1 MTTITVFNGYQYS
14 LAKLNANNLLN
25 GSYYQG
31 GPNYYLV
38 EYDGGVKDYF
48 WGFGFTYDANLTP
61 LTGTVTGYRHGWVG
75 TPLLMISNIAVSAVS
90 IVNAAFTTSTVDDQA
105 LYRAMLQGNDIITGD
120 AADDTIEGFEGADTL
135 AGGDGRDTLVGGD
148 GNDTLIGGAGADR
161 LNGGG
166 GIDTANYARSTAA
179 VAVNLATGAASG
191 GDATGDT
198 VTGIENVIGSAQSDT
213 LTGNAGNNLL
223 NGGIGSD
230 MLAGGG
236 GNDSLV
242 GGDGN
247 DTLIGGGGADALE
260 GGAGI
265 DAASYTGSNAG
276 VTVNLAATGPASG
289 GHAAGDTFAGIENL
303 IGSANADSLTGG
315 AGNNVLSGGA
325 GNDTLAGR
333 LGNDMLAGGVGADT
347 FDFNTAL
354 GAANVDRITDFSA
367 ADDTIRL
374 ENAIFTALTI
384 TGALSVSAFA
394 IGAAAGDAN
403 DRIIYDS
410 TSGVLYYDA
419 DGTGVIGKVQFAQL
433 TTHPSVVTNA
443 DFLVI

>member
-1 MTTITVFNGYQYS
+1 MATITVFNGYEYS

-38 EYDGGVKDYF
+38 EYDGGAKDYF
-48 WGFGFTYDANLTP
+48 RGFGFTYDANITP
-61 LTGTVTGYRHGWVG
+61 LTGTVTDYIQGWFY
-75 TPLLMISNIAVSAVS
+75 TPLLMISNVAVPAVS
-90 IVNAAFTTSTVDDQA
+90 IVNAAFTASTIDDQA
-105 LYRAMLQGNDIITGD
+105 LYRAVLQGNDIITGD
-120 AADDTIEGFEGADTL
+120 TADDTIEGFEGADTL
-135 AGGDGRDTLVGGD
+135 AGGEGRDTLFGGD
-148 GNDTLIGGAGADR
+148 GNDALIGGAGADV

-166 GIDTANYARSTAA
+166 GIDTVNYAGSTAA

-213 LTGNAGNNLL
+213 LTGNAGNNVL
-223 NGGIGSD
+223 NGGAGSD
-230 MLAGGG
+230 TLAGGG
-236 GNDSLV
+236 GNDRLV
-242 GGDGN
+242 GGDGK
-247 DTLIGGGGADALE
+247 DTLVGGGGADALE
-260 GGAGI
+260 GGTGI
-265 DAASYTGSNAG
+265 DAASYAGSSAG
-276 VTVNLAATGPASG
+276 VTVNLATGTASG
-289 GHAAGDTFAGIENL
+289 GHAAGDTLTGIENL
-303 IGSANADSLTGG
+303 IGSAHADKLTGN
-315 AGNNVLSGGA
+315 AGNNALSGGA
-325 GNDTLAGR
+325 GNDTLAGC
-333 LGNDMLAGGVGADT
+333 LGNDTLAGGVGADT

-354 GAANVDRITDFSA
+354 GAANVDRITDFSV

-384 TGALSVSAFA
+384 TGTLSASAFA
-394 IGAAAGDAN
+394 IGAAGDAN

-433 TTHPSVVTNA
+433 TTHPVGVTNA